1 MHIKTRRGYA
11 TAARKNIIGKLFC
24 HICDGIFLFS
34 EEQHFVMNEATK
46 KVIGN
51 ANIKYILANPV
62 MLPIIRSIGAWRID
76 IYITCVHIP
85 EIRLTAVVKTV
96 GKITLCVI
104 LNDIV
109 PIQKPRRGGIIR

>member
-1 MHIKTRRGYA
+1 
-11 TAARKNIIGKLFC
+11 
-24 HICDGIFLFS
+24 
-34 EEQHFVMNEATK
+34 MNEATK

-62 MLPIIRSIGAWRID
+62 MLPTIRSIGAWRID

-96 GKITLCVI
+96 GKITLRVI
-104 LNDIV
+104 LNDIA
-109 PIQKPRRGGIIR
+109 PTQKPRRGGIII